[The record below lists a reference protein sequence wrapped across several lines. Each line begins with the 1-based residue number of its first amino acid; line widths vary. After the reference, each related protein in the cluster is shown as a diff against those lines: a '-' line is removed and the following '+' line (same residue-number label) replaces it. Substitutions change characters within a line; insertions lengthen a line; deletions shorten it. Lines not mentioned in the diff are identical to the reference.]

1 MNNMQEIIIGS
12 AAAILGAISGFFINL
27 KKTNSDVTT
36 NLQEGYSASLDKL
49 AEMTDKWQDAEKEM
63 AEVRAEVA
71 ELRKAITTLTSILTA
86 YKDKYGAI

>member
-1 MNNMQEIIIGS
+1 
-12 AAAILGAISGFFINL
+12 
-27 KKTNSDVTT
+27 
-36 NLQEGYSASLDKL
+36 
-49 AEMTDKWQDAEKEM
+49 M